1 MELQT
6 LKAILACGDKY
17 GSAIKEMLRDLKIC
31 DFTNVTQEQAE
42 MWLAKKRG
50 DNDVSRDN
58 NEN

>member
-31 DFTNVTQEQAE
+31 DLTNVTQEQAQL
-42 MWLAKKRG
+42 WLDKKKR
-50 DNDVSRDN
+50 DDKNVP
-58 NEN
+58 